1 MVALEPP
8 TSAPRVP
15 LMVKG
20 PEKLWLVV
28 ATLAKVLTPLKYA
41 RLPCTAAVEVE
52 RPPKEMVGVLPPLE
66 MIGQVPVTLVTPLLI
81 EEVATNCSCPLF
93 QASTCPPIPV
103 PYRVEVACALGTP
116 EPEPTKPRMLP
127 LAMEA
132 RETVNPEPPTRAPG
146 VPEVVRPPLN

>member
-1 MVALEPP
+1 M
-8 TSAPRVP
+8 
-15 LMVKG
+15 
-20 PEKLWLVV
+20 
-28 ATLAKVLTPLKYA
+28 ATLAKVFTPEKYGM
-41 RLPCTAAVEVE
+41 LPWTAAVEVE

-93 QASTCPPIPV
+93 QARTCPPTPV
-103 PYRVEVACALGTP
+103 PKRVEVACAVGTP
-116 EPEPTKPRMLP
+116 EPLPTKPRTEP

-146 VPEVVRPPLN
+146 VPEVVRPPLNVGEEVATLERLAVPLP